1 MSLHSSRTRCLAA
14 FVGLF
19 VLGGLAVATVVPRDL
34 SKQLELIK
42 ANGATDGGVVVYG
55 NVVSAKS
62 IRLASTPDLPW
73 TVLTVHVEQAIAPST
88 TTGDLTV
95 YFPGFGDERLTI
107 SPPEE
112 ETRVGENVVLFLSTD
127 PAVRA
132 VDPTAYRID
141 SFAESFRTQ
150 KNRKGEIIVLGEGAG
165 SAIESN
171 VKLAD
176 LQPVVLST
184 YDALVKATKK

>member
-1 MSLHSSRTRCLAA
+1 MSLQVFRTRGLAA

-42 ANGATDGGVVVYG
+42 ANDGGIVVYG
-55 NVVSAKS
+55 NITSAKS
-62 IRLASTPDLPW
+62 VRLASTPDLPW
-73 TVLTVHVEQAIAPST
+73 TVLTVQVETAIAPT
-88 TTGDLTV
+88 TTSGALSV
-95 YFPGFGDERLTI
+95 WYPGHGDERLTI
-107 SPPEE
+107 SPPED

-132 VDPTAYRID
+132 ADPTAYRID

-150 KNRKGEIIVLGEGAG
+150 KNRKGEVVVLGEGAG
-165 SAIESN
+165 SAVESN

-176 LQPVVLST
+176 LTPVVQST
-184 YDALVKATKK
+184 YDALIKAAKK

>member
-1 MSLHSSRTRCLAA
+1 MSLHSSRTRGLAA

-42 ANGATDGGVVVYG
+42 ANDGGVVVYG
-55 NVVSAKS
+55 NITSAKS
-62 IRLASTPDLPW
+62 VRVAATPDLPW
-73 TVLTVHVEQAIAPST
+73 TVLTVHVETAIAPT
-88 TTGDLTV
+88 TTSGDLTV
-95 YFPGFGDERLTI
+95 WYPGYGDERLTI

-112 ETRVGENVVLFLSTD
+112 ETRVGENVLLFLSTD

-132 VDPTAYRID
+132 IDATAYRID

-171 VKLAD
+171 VKLTD

-184 YDALVKATKK
+184 YDALLKAAKK